1 MIELHGQ
8 SLGLREIADDDID
21 FLKKVYF
28 SVREDEMKQVGHWT
42 DEMKNA
48 FLTQQF
54 NAQHTHYQQN
64 YTEAKYW
71 VIEIEKQGIGRLY
84 YDESGD
90 KVCIIDIALL
100 PEYRSKGLG
109 EGILKSIFE
118 RAKAIEKNVE
128 IHVETFN
135 PAMRLYL
142 RLGFK
147 KVSETN
153 GVYHLL
159 EWNYKQ

>member
-1 MIELHGQ
+1 MIELHEQ
-8 SLGLREIADDDID
+8 SLGLRAFTDHDID

-28 SVREDEMKQVGHWT
+28 SVREDEMKQLGHWT
-42 DEMKNA
+42 DEMKIA
-48 FLTQQF
+48 FLTHQF

-64 YTEAKYW
+64 YTEANYW
-71 VIEIEKQGIGRLY
+71 VIERNKEGIGRLY

-90 KVCIIDIALL
+90 KISIIDIALL

-109 EGILKSIFE
+109 EGILKTIFE
-118 RAKAIEKNVE
+118 RAKAIEKNIE
-128 IHVETFN
+128 IHVESFN
-135 PAMRLYL
+135 PAMRLYY

-159 EWNYKQ
+159 EWNYRQ

>member
-1 MIELHGQ
+1 MIELSKL
-8 SLGLREIADDDID
+8 SLGLREFVDDDID

-42 DEMKNA
+42 DEMKLS
-48 FLTQQF
+48 FLTHQF

-71 VIEIEKQGIGRLY
+71 VIEQEKEGIGRLY
-84 YDESGD
+84 YDESGERIS
-90 KVCIIDIALL
+90 IIDIALL
-100 PEYRSKGLG
+100 PECRGKGLG
-109 EGILKSIFE
+109 EGILKAIFE
-118 RAKAIEKNVE
+118 RAKAIEKNIE
-128 IHVETFN
+128 IHVESFN
-135 PAMRLYL
+135 PAMRLYF
-142 RLGFK
+142 RLGFNK
-147 KVSETN
+147 ISETN